1 MPKVVDARNLACP
14 EPVVLTI
21 KALEEA
27 DEVVTIVNS
36 DTARENVSRLGR
48 SRGCEVAMEQKE
60 DGTWLTLRKPAPPA
74 APERPPATATVLL
87 IASDTLGRGDN
98 HLGSRLMQ
106 SFLHTL
112 GALTSRPETIIFINN
127 GVKLVANDSLVLED
141 LRRLE
146 SQGVEV
152 LACGTCVAHFKID
165 VAVGQVSNMHT
176 IADTLLRAGKV
187 VAPFEL
193 ISLRE
198 RGGSAFNLQSTS
210 TGLSQLRHLLT
221 PRNSL

>member
-1 MPKVVDARNLACP
+1 MSKVVDARNLACP

-36 DTARENVSRLGR
+36 DTARENVSRLGKSR
-48 SRGCEVAMEQKE
+48 SCEMAIEERE
-60 DGTWLTLRKPAPPA
+60 DGTWLTLKKPARQAPA
-74 APERPPATATVLL
+74 EHPPATGLVLL
-87 IASDTLGRGDN
+87 IASDTLGRGDD

-127 GVKLVANDSLVLED
+127 GVKLVTGDSLVLED

-146 SQGVEV
+146 SQGVEL
-152 LACGTCVAHFKID
+152 LACGTCLAYFKID
-165 VAVGQVSNMHT
+165 KVAVGQVSNMHT
-176 IADTLLRAGKV
+176 IADTLLRASKV
-187 VAPFEL
+187 VAP
-193 ISLRE
+193 
-198 RGGSAFNLQSTS
+198 
-210 TGLSQLRHLLT
+210 
-221 PRNSL
+221 